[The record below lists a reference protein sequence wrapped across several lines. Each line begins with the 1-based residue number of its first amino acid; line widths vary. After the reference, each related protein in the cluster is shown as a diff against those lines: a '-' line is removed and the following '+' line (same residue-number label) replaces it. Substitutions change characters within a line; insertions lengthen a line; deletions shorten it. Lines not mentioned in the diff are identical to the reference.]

1 MSELVA
7 QAVGVVAYIIL
18 MCSYQM
24 RKKPQIL
31 FMQVISSIAFAV
43 HFYLLGGMS
52 AVLCNTIS
60 VFVLVLIFYFEKK
73 KYKKTIL
80 IIIMTPL
87 LLAIAFLTYE
97 NLYSILP
104 IISSLLIL
112 VSFLLN
118 DENKIRVIGV
128 VGNTLWLI
136 YGIIYKSYPAMLFE
150 TLTII
155 TTIFAIIKNKKKNN
169 MLKNKEVIIFD
180 LDGTLID
187 SVNILNEIYSTLV
200 KNFSGKVVSANQI
213 QNDWDE
219 FVHTNSKKG
228 DLSSGFLVFLNKK
241 YNDNK
246 EIDIKKLKKQYDD
259 IELDYIVNKV
269 EYKEYAKE
277 VIYLLREKKYKLVL
291 ATISP
296 RSTLDIY
303 NYRNKNLNSKF
314 KLYDFFDL
322 VLSHDDVKE
331 KKPNPEVYLTA
342 VKRIGV
348 SKNRCL
354 IIEDSLEGVK
364 AANSAGIEVLNIVDK
379 NMFDTQKQID
389 KLSTYKM
396 DSLKEF
402 YKTLKNSGSVAR

>member
-80 IIIMTPL
+80 IIIMAPL

-118 DENKIRVIGV
+118 NENKIRIIGV
-128 VGNTLWLI
+128 IGNTLWLI
-136 YGIIYKSYPAMLFE
+136 YGTIYKSYPAMVFE

-155 TTIFAIIKNKKKNN
+155 TTIFAIIRNKKRNN
-169 MLKNKEVIIFD
+169 MLKNKEAIIFD

-187 SVNILNEIYSTLV
+187 SVNILNEIYAALV
-200 KNFSGKVVSANQI
+200 KSISGKVVSADQI
-213 QNDWDE
+213 QDDWDE
-219 FVHTNSKKG
+219 FVHVNNGKNV
-228 DLSSGFLVFLNKK
+228 LSDGFLFFLNDK
-241 YNDNK
+241 YNGNK
-246 EIDIKKLKKQYDD
+246 EIDIKELRKKYNDM
-259 IELDYIVNKV
+259 ESDYIANKV
-269 EYKEYAKE
+269 EYKKYAKE
-277 VIYLLREKKYKLVL
+277 TIDLLKKKNYKLVL

-296 RSTLDIY
+296 RSTIDVY
-303 NYRNKNLNSKF
+303 NYKNK
-314 KLYDFFDL
+314 KLYSKIRLYDAFDL
-322 VLSHDDVKE
+322 VLSHDDVKK
-331 KKPNPEVYLTA
+331 KKPDPEVYLTA
-342 VKRIGV
+342 ANRIGV
-348 SKNRCL
+348 PKSKCL
-354 IIEDSLEGVK
+354 IVEDSLEGVR
-364 AANSAGIEVLNIVDK
+364 AANNAGIEVLNIVDK
-379 NMFDTQKQID
+379 NMFNTQKQID
-389 KLSTYKM
+389 KISTYKM
-396 DSLKEF
+396 NNLQEF
-402 YKTLKNSGSVAR
+402 YELLKNEGGVV